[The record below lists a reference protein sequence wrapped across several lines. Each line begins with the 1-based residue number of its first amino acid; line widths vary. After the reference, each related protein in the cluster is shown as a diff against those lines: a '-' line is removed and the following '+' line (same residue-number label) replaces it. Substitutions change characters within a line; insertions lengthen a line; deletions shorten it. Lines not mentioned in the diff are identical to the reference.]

1 MSSNGNNGRR
11 RRSNFDHVP
20 ADNGFRDY
28 MVSKVKLQRKQ
39 FGLQLPPPP
48 QSPSPRSQSS
58 PAASASAQSTPPPTI
73 LKRSI
78 HSTGGYSYGKIEDSP
93 AKSVRFHVDTLDDA
107 KSKNHNDAS
116 SDPKSMSDVLNSL
129 KQQHSTTKRRKR
141 RGRKLS
147 MSNRNQTNDNDG
159 EACVYDTPKKD
170 AEGPID
176 SERSTSPAGVLDAL
190 DNLQKKHGSS
200 SRRRR
205 SSSSAKRRKYTHT
218 TAGTQS
224 SLESLDKLKSN
235 ATESIKRNRSTPS
248 SSCGKLTPSLK
259 RRRDSPR
266 CLRSSVLEGLKS
278 CNDHNAEEGTTVQS
292 PIDTPNQAQPH
303 STATSPS
310 PAKPLGRPNNRPD
323 LFFYGI
329 VIFVNGYT
337 TPDAETLKRLIQK
350 HGGDLEKYETSRITH
365 IIAEQLSTAKAN
377 IYKRQK
383 KPTPVCTPKWIMES
397 IEQQK
402 LLPHADYLLEGVMD
416 KNVFGSNKVKS
427 YFDVH
432 PKQTGVHAG
441 DVREDKNKRD
451 EKREGGDHE
460 QLMEKEPETSVTG
473 RPYRWQDKDPH
484 EANHMF
490 AGAKTVGNDP
500 K

>member
-1 MSSNGNNGRR
+1 MSSNGNGQR

-20 ADNGFRDY
+20 ADDGFRNY
-28 MVSKVKLQRKQ
+28 MDNKIKLQRKQ

-58 PAASASAQSTPPPTI
+58 PAASASAQATPPPTI

-93 AKSVRFHVDTLDDA
+93 AKSVRFHVDILDDA
-107 KSKNHNDAS
+107 KSKHNNAS
-116 SDPKSMSDVLNSL
+116 SDPKSISDALNNL

-147 MSNRNQTNDNDG
+147 MSVRSQTNDQHS
-159 EACVYDTPKKD
+159 EACAYATPKKV

-176 SERSTSPAGVLDAL
+176 LEQSTSTSPARVLDAL
-190 DNLQKKHGSS
+190 DNLQKKYDSS

-205 SSSSAKRRKYTHT
+205 SSSSAKRRKYSHATV
-218 TAGTQS
+218 GTQS
-224 SLESLDKLKSN
+224 SLESLDKLESN
-235 ATESIKRNRSTPS
+235 ASESIEKQRSTPS
-248 SSCGKLTPSLK
+248 SSRGKMTPSSK
-259 RRRDSPR
+259 RRRGSPR
-266 CLRSSVLEGLKS
+266 YLRSSVLEGLQS
-278 CNDHNAEEGTTVQS
+278 CNDRNAEEGTTVQS
-292 PIDTPNQAQPH
+292 PIDTPNQAQPN
-303 STATSPS
+303 STVTSPS
-310 PAKPLGRPNNRPD
+310 PAKSLGKPNNRPD
-323 LFFYGI
+323 LFFYGV
-329 VIFVNGYT
+329 VILVNGYT
-337 TPDAETLKRLIQK
+337 NPDAETLKRLIQK

-383 KPTPVCTPKWIMES
+383 KPTPVCTPNWIMES
-397 IEQQK
+397 VEQQK
-402 LLPHADYLLEGVMD
+402 LLPHADYLLKGVMD
-416 KNVFGSNKVKS
+416 KNVYGSKKVKS
-427 YFDVH
+427 YFGVQ
-432 PKQTGVHAG
+432 PKQSGVHADEG
-441 DVREDKNKRD
+441 REDKNRRD
-451 EKREGGDHE
+451 EKIGGRGHR